1 MTEKSLAVDA
11 WESLFRAQVSVLR
24 QLTAEFPTHEISFT
38 EYDVLFNLSRA
49 EGRCLRIRDLIP
61 HLLLSQPS
69 VSRLLDRLAARG
81 LVEKT
86 PDPRDARGTI
96 VALTPAGFELFNA
109 SPIQCLFFDEVEEA
123 TFVAIS
129 KRGALRKS
137 ERALTKIR
145 ERLDFAAE
153 FFDGTIDEISRHGHE
168 VRGQGVDLGDQ
179 AFRKLPVE

>member
-24 QLTAEFPTHEISFT
+24 QLTTEFPTHEISFT

-96 VALTPAGFELFNA
+96 VALTPEGFELFRRVA
-109 SPIQCLFFDEVEEA
+109 VIHAESIARRVGGSLDAEELRQLTA
-123 TFVAIS
+123 LCVRL
-129 KRGALRKS
+129 RG
-137 ERALTKIR
+137 E
-145 ERLDFAAE
+145 
-153 FFDGTIDEISRHGHE
+153 
-168 VRGQGVDLGDQ
+168 
-179 AFRKLPVE
+179 